1 MSAVYVK
8 INSDGREVDRIVADS
23 KFITTL
29 DGDWSELTEE
39 LEIDLAIRSLRLST
53 RASLRV
59 QWDALPAW
67 INGPYRPLFD
77 AANRLLDEGLDEAAF
92 EMIDSVEPNTKI
104 VGDLKIYPELGGTT
118 RAQYFAAVKEQFLSV
133 IKSL

>member
-1 MSAVYVK
+1 MIYVK
-8 INSDGREVDRIVADS
+8 FDNDGHEVDRIVADS
-23 KFITTL
+23 EFITTL

-92 EMIDSVEPNTKI
+92 EMIDSVEPSTKI
-104 VGDLKIYPELGGTT
+104 VGDLKIYPELGGAT

-133 IKSL
+133 VKSL

>member
-1 MSAVYVK
+1 MIYVK
-8 INSDGREVDRIVADS
+8 FDNDGHEVDRIVADS
-23 KFITTL
+23 EFITTL
-29 DGDWSELTEE
+29 DGDWRELTEE

-104 VGDLKIYPELGGTT
+104 VGDLKIYPELGGAT

-133 IKSL
+133 VKSL

>member
-1 MSAVYVK
+1 MIYVK
-8 INSDGREVDRIVADS
+8 FDNDGHEVDRIVADS
-23 KFITTL
+23 EFITTL

-77 AANRLLDEGLDEAAF
+77 AVNRLLDEGLDEAAF

-104 VGDLKIYPELGGTT
+104 VGDLKIYPELGGAT

-133 IKSL
+133 VKSL

>member
-1 MSAVYVK
+1 MIYVK
-8 INSDGREVDRIVADS
+8 FDNDGHEVDRIVADS
-23 KFITTL
+23 EFITTL

-104 VGDLKIYPELGGTT
+104 VGDLKIYPELGGAT

-133 IKSL
+133 VKSL